1 MKNWNL
7 EIRWGVIFTLVALL
21 WMVME
26 KALGWHDEHL
36 DKHMW
41 LTNLFAIPAILVFVL
56 AMKEKRIKVY
66 NGSINFIQAFLT
78 AVKISVVVAILSP
91 ISQYITSVYITPN
104 YFKNVIPL
112 SVEMGYYNTIEEA
125 EAFFNLESYM
135 FQSVIGALIMGVV
148 TGAIIATIQHFK
160 FTIRRKQEEGVSNG

>member
-7 EIRWGVIFTLVALL
+7 EIKWGVVFTLVALL

-56 AMKEKRIKVY
+56 AMKEKRMKVY
-66 NGSINFIQAFLT
+66 SGNVNFKQAFLT
-78 AVKISVVVAILSP
+78 AVKISVVVAVLSP
-91 ISQYITSVYITPN
+91 LSQYLTSVYITPD

-112 SVEMGYYNTIEEA
+112 SVEMGYYKTLEEA
-125 EAFFNLESYM
+125 EAYFNLESYM
-135 FQSVIGALIMGVV
+135 FQSVIGALIMGVI
-148 TGAIIATIQHFK
+148 TGAVIAIIQHLK
-160 FTIRRKQEEGVSNG
+160 FAQRNKQHQGVSNA

>member
-1 MKNWNL
+1 MKTWNL
-7 EIRWGVIFTLVALL
+7 EMKWGVIFTLVALL

-56 AMKEKRIKVY
+56 AMKEKRMKAY
-66 NGSINFIQAFLT
+66 NGSVNFKQAFLT

-91 ISQYITSVYITPN
+91 FSQYLTSVYITPD

-125 EAFFNLESYM
+125 EAYFNLENYM
-135 FQSVIGALIMGVV
+135 VQSVVGALIMGVV

-160 FTIRRKQEEGVSNG
+160 YAKRQQDKGMIDAQ